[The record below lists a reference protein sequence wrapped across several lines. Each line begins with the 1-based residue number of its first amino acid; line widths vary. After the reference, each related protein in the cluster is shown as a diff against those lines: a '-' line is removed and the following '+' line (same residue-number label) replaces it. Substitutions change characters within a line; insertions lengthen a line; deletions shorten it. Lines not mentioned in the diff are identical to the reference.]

1 MNRLWTTAFVLI
13 SAGSLFL
20 FTGFYL
26 LLPTLPLFIK
36 DLGGLDAQVG
46 LAAGVFTF
54 AAVVARPLAGGLL
67 DRYGRRPFLLAGLAL
82 FALSMYAYGWVT
94 AVGTLMVVRL
104 LHGIGWGLATTAA
117 AASVADIVPPA
128 RRGEGMGWYG
138 LAMTLAMAVGPSLG
152 MWTLEGYSF
161 RGVFLLAV
169 GLALVAIVAMSIP
182 RIPFEPSQERTR
194 IELYDPA
201 VLPVAGAVAFLAFAY
216 GAITTFLPLF
226 AVSIDVNPGVFFLVY
241 AAALT
246 VARPI
251 AGTMSDRYGEAR
263 VIVPAT
269 ALTIVALIALGA
281 ATGLAGVVAAA
292 VLYGIGFG
300 SAQPALQAALL
311 SLVPKD
317 RFGVANASFF
327 TAFDLGIALGATLLG
342 WVAEWLGYWALF
354 ITAAGSVA
362 ISLAV
367 FVTVVRPLLRREVEG
382 VAA

>member
-1 MNRLWTTAFVLI
+1 MNRLWTMSFVLM

-20 FTGFYL
+20 FTGFDL

-36 DLGGLDAQVG
+36 ELGGLDAQVG

-54 AAVVARPLAGGLL
+54 AAVAARPVTGGLL
-67 DRYGRRPFLLAGLAL
+67 DRYGRRPFLLGGLVL
-82 FALSMYAYGWVT
+82 FALSMYLYGWVT

-104 LHGIGWGLATTAA
+104 LHGIGWGLTTTAA
-117 AASVADIVPPA
+117 AATVADIVPAA

-152 MWTLEGYSF
+152 MWTLEGYAF

-169 GLALVAIVAMSIP
+169 GLALLAFVTMAIP
-182 RIPFEPSQERTR
+182 RVPFQPSEERKS

-201 VLPVAGAVAFLAFAY
+201 TVPVAVAVAFLAFAY
-216 GAITTFLPLF
+216 GSITTFLPLF

-241 AAALT
+241 AIALT

-251 AGTMSDRYGEAR
+251 AGTASDRFGEAK
-263 VIVPAT
+263 VIIPAT
-269 ALTIVALIALGA
+269 ALTIVSLIVLGA
-281 ATGLAGVVAAA
+281 ATGMTGVIAAA

-300 SAQPALQAALL
+300 SAQPALQAAIL
-311 SLVPKD
+311 SLVPRE

-342 WVAEWLGYWALF
+342 WVAEWLGYQALF
-354 ITAAGSVA
+354 AAAAGSVA

-367 FVTVVRPLLRREVEG
+367 FITVVRPLLSRKAEE
-382 VAA
+382 ATA

>member
-1 MNRLWTTAFVLI
+1 MNRLWTKAFVLI

-342 WVAEWLGYWALF
+342 WVAEWLGYRALF
-354 ITAAGSVA
+354 TTAAGSVA

-367 FVTVVRPLLRREVEG
+367 FVTVVRPLLRREVEE